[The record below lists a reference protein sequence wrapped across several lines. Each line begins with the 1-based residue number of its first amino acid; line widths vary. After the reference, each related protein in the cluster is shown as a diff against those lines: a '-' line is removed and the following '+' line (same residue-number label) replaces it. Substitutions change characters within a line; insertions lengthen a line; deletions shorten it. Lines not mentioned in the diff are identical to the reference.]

1 MEFFFEGNG
10 SIKIY
15 DQLGN
20 ELMKV
25 DKINISTNLT
35 KIDLSKFAKGIYNVL
50 VRQNNYTYR
59 YKIVLQ

>member
-35 KIDLSKFAKGIYNVL
+35 KIDLSKFAKEFI
-50 VRQNNYTYR
+50 TY
-59 YKIVLQ
+59 

>member
-1 MEFFFEGNG
+1 
-10 SIKIY
+10 
-15 DQLGN
+15 
-20 ELMKV
+20 MKV
-25 DKINISTNLT
+25 DKIIISTNLT